1 MELRSGT
8 YLQGDKYRI
17 ERTLGRGGFGVTYLA
32 VHELMDSMVCV
43 KEFFPKGFYNRD
55 ADSCTLTLASPSN
68 ADAMEQ
74 YKQKFLKEAKTIA
87 KLKHPNIIRITDVF
101 QENNTAYYV
110 MEYVEG
116 ESLAEIVSRDGAIKE
131 SRALKYTRSIL
142 SAADYIH
149 ERNIVHLDIK
159 PGNIMLRKD
168 DDTPILIDFGL
179 SKQYDDGG
187 MQTSSTP
194 VGISHGFAP
203 LEQYQAGGVS
213 TFSPTSDIYSIG
225 ATLYYLVL
233 GKIPP
238 MAAQVGEDGIG
249 ELPKSLSQG
258 TCKAIEQSM
267 QYRRKDRPASAKA
280 VLEILEDVQIV
291 DVVVSEDTVIA
302 QPVEDI
308 EKTVIQND
316 INPQYRVGN
325 YYNVNGKEGIIFEVT
340 PDGRHGKIISLDETD
355 LQWCTGEQFAKS
367 IKTEASNDMDGRYNS
382 NIIIK
387 RQDHLN
393 YPAIVW
399 CRRKGLD
406 WYLPSAQE
414 LTAIYK
420 QIEILNKMGVNLQ
433 NKWYWASQEDGA
445 NRAYY
450 INTCNGKIGS
460 FHKFYHNHVRAIAR
474 F

>member
-116 ESLAEIVSRDGAIKE
+116 ESLAEIVSRDGAINE

-267 QYRRKDRPASAKA
+267 QYRRKDRLASAKA

-355 LQWCTGEQFAKS
+355 LQWCTGAQFAKS
-367 IKTEASNDMDGRYNS
+367 ITTGASNDGEP
-382 NIIIK
+382 
-387 RQDHLN
+387 L
-393 YPAIVW
+393 
-399 CRRKGLD
+399 
-406 WYLPSAQE
+406 
-414 LTAIYK
+414 
-420 QIEILNKMGVNLQ
+420 
-433 NKWYWASQEDGA
+433 
-445 NRAYY
+445 
-450 INTCNGKIGS
+450 
-460 FHKFYHNHVRAIAR
+460 
-474 F
+474 